1 MDKITITSGK
11 TFEVTNIDGGIV
23 AHHIVD
29 DGAVFVAMLRDNTF
43 KAEIQYY
50 SYDGVLLGH
59 YPDDVHNFFGD
70 DEVEDVK
77 NELEKITKQ

>member
-1 MDKITITSGK
+1 MDKIKTKSGK
-11 TFEVTNIDGGIV
+11 TFEVTNVDNGIV
-23 AHHIVD
+23 AHRIVD
-29 DGAVFVAMLRDNTF
+29 EGAVFVAMLCGDFF

-59 YPDDVHNFFGD
+59 YPNDVTYFLDDDDV
-70 DEVEDVK
+70 EEVK